1 MRAARLIRSSRGPAA
16 RYPLAHVGRLRR
28 NKERKG
34 KGEEACSSRLN
45 NLARAF
51 PSCRRD
57 IPTPSLTM
65 LLSTLCLSL
74 LPLLLADRPSFSP
87 PYPIDPSVISRG
99 ATFSQLFALEMI
111 SPPVAC
117 RESTNHPIAREQI
130 VDSRLF
136 PRALLLPGHRPLF
149 LSPRKKKLQGNW
161 RNVFFVDFPWGRRE
175 KEASVE
181 AWLLNTVA

>member
-87 PYPIDPSVISRG
+87 PYPIDPLRNLSGSHVLPVVCTRDDFTTGCVSRVDEPSDRSRTDRRF
-99 ATFSQLFALEMI
+99 APFSACSSSWTSAVVSLSSKEK
-111 SPPVAC
+111 VAG
-117 RESTNHPIAREQI
+117 RSE
-130 VDSRLF
+130 
-136 PRALLLPGHRPLF
+136 
-149 LSPRKKKLQGNW
+149 KL
-161 RNVFFVDFPWGRRE
+161 FFVDFPWGRRE

>member
-87 PYPIDPSVISRG
+87 PYPIDPLRNLSGSHVLPVVCTRDDFTTGCVSRVD
-99 ATFSQLFALEMI
+99 E
-111 SPPVAC
+111 P
-117 RESTNHPIAREQI
+117 PIAREQI

-149 LSPRKKKLQGNW
+149 LSPRKKKLQGDR
-161 RNVFFVDFPWGRRE
+161 RNFFVDFPWGRRE
-175 KEASVE
+175 KEA
-181 AWLLNTVA
+181 WLLNTVA